1 MAGDRLAQELI
12 KIRPDIPI
20 VVCTGYS
27 DRIDE
32 EKAKE
37 MGIKGYVMKPIIMKE
52 MAITIRE
59 VLDKKVD

>member
-1 MAGDRLAQELI
+1 MAGDKLAQELI
-12 KIRPDIPI
+12 KIRPDIPV

-37 MGIKGYVMKPIIMKE
+37 MGIRGYVMKPIIMKE